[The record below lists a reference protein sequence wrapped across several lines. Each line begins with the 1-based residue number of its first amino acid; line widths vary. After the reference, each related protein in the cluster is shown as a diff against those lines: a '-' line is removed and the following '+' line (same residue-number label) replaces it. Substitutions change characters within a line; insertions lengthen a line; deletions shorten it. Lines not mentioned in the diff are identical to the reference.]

1 VKKNIILLVIIAI
14 TISLLGLVGIQL
26 YWIRNAVAVKES
38 NFERGVGEAITA
50 AIYKYNKIILARKLL
65 LQDRQSQQLKDI
77 FFNLD
82 SINKSS
88 LNHVN
93 IIKEDSTRMYNDT
106 SIISID
112 GNLFLQLKQ
121 SLEEDAFNSDT
132 DYIYQYANQEL
143 LKSEGYLKSPTSSN
157 QKEQNLLDRNKI
169 INELLDDLF
178 ADDVAHKL
186 YAEINKQVLDSIIKH
201 ELNNQGIR
209 TNFEFGIYNSEKNNL
224 TKEKTGKYTKELLE
238 FGYVFSL
245 FPGTIFHNP
254 EYLIV
259 YFPAQKQYL
268 LAQMTAM
275 LLTST
280 ILIIIIISSFAYTII
295 TVIRQ
300 KKLSMMKNDFINNM
314 THELKTPISTIS
326 LACQALS
333 DQDVQKSE
341 RLYQNYINIIDEE
354 NQRLEMMTEKVL
366 QTALLEKGKL
376 KLNKSYI
383 DIHDILNEA
392 IKKIGLQVQR
402 SNGHITKQFKAK
414 QSIINVDKFHVTN
427 IFFNLL
433 DNANKYSESEPKI
446 IVSTENNLEGIFVNV
461 KDNGI
466 GISKA
471 NQQKVFENL
480 YRISTG
486 NIHNVKGFGLGLA
499 YVKNII
505 ELHGGE
511 IFLESEIKKG
521 STFTIFVPFGDKSN
535 I

>member
-50 AIYKYNKIILARKLL
+50 AVYKYNKIILAKKLL
-65 LQDRQSQQLKDI
+65 LQDRQAQQLKDI
-77 FFNLD
+77 FINLD
-82 SINKSS
+82 SINKTSINRNS
-88 LNHVN
+88 KL
-93 IIKEDSTRMYNDT
+93 KEDSDKHFNDT

-112 GNLFLQLKQ
+112 GSLFLQLKQ
-121 SLEEDAFNSDT
+121 SFEEETSNSDT
-132 DYIYQYANQEL
+132 DYLYQYSNRAF
-143 LKSEGYLKSPTSSN
+143 LKSDGYLKSPTTDN
-157 QKEQNLLDRNKI
+157 QKEQNLIERSKI
-169 INELLDDLF
+169 INELLEDLF
-178 ADDVAHKL
+178 ADDATYKL
-186 YAEINKQVLDSIIKH
+186 YADINKQVLDSIIKH
-201 ELNNQGIR
+201 ELNNQGIN
-209 TNFEFGIYNSEKNNL
+209 TTFEFGIYNSETNSL

-238 FGYVFSL
+238 NGYIFSL

-254 EYLIV
+254 EYLVV

-268 LAQMTAM
+268 IAQMTAM

-280 ILIIIIISSFAYTII
+280 ILIIVIISSFAYTII
-295 TVIRQ
+295 TLIRQ

-366 QTALLEKGKL
+366 QTALMEKGKL

-383 DIHDILNEA
+383 DIHDILNDA
-392 IKKIGLQVQR
+392 IIKIGLQVQR
-402 SNGHITKQFKAK
+402 TNGHITKQFRAK
-414 QSIINVDKFHVTN
+414 QSIINVDKFHITN

-433 DNANKYSESEPKI
+433 DNANKYSESEPEI
-446 IVSTENNLEGIFVNV
+446 IVSTENNPEGIFVNV

-471 NQQKVFENL
+471 NQQKVFDNL

-535 I
+535 L